1 MVVEQCRRLT
11 GARRRQSSQAY
22 MSATAPALAAALGVF
37 FASKLPVAS
46 DHAWTASD
54 QPAEAGMDGL
64 V

>member
-1 MVVEQCRRLT
+1 
-11 GARRRQSSQAY
+11 
-22 MSATAPALAAALGVF
+22 MSATAPAALAAALGVF